1 MSYHNYS
8 NFDILKNLRGNF
20 SFSSVGRTIEEELG
34 IRRLIQRALDRETPV
49 LFVLKKNTPR
59 ETVKTLI
66 RCGALVNEQNDDGD
80 TPLHIATR
88 NSDLEF
94 MEVLIASG
102 ADTSIK
108 NYKGQ
113 TPLHDASDS
122 ATELL
127 MHTEYL
133 QHKGEAKR
141 ILER

>member
-1 MSYHNYS
+1 MSYRNNT
-8 NFDILKNLRGNF
+8 NFEILKNLRGNF

-49 LFVLKKNTPR
+49 LFVLKKNTPK
-59 ETVKTLI
+59 ETIKTLI

-80 TPLHIATR
+80 TPLHLAAR
-88 NSDLEF
+88 NTDLEF
-94 MEVLIASG
+94 MEVLIAAG

-113 TPLHDASDS
+113 TPLHDAGVS
-122 ATELL
+122 ATRLL
-127 MHTEYL
+127 MHAEYL
-133 QHKGEAKR
+133 QNKSDIKR

>member
-1 MSYHNYS
+1 MSYRNNT
-8 NFDILKNLRGNF
+8 NFEILKNLRGNF

-49 LFVLKKNTPR
+49 LFVLKKGTPK
-59 ETVKTLI
+59 ETIQTLI
-66 RCGALVNEQNDDGD
+66 QCGAPVNEQNGDGD
-80 TPLHIATR
+80 TPLHIAAR

-122 ATELL
+122 ATE
-127 MHTEYL
+127 YL